1 MLEEASGDELEVQHW
16 YRRLENSEKEL
27 LNSLIVSQRQ
37 QGNMKPLEPVR
48 FIMRNVQDRRASQM
62 LATQRKNLITLSEE
76 TRVVNNPWSS
86 LKEMAMK
93 NDLHE

>member
-1 MLEEASGDELEVQHW
+1 MLEEASGDELEVQLW

-62 LATQRKNLITLSEE
+62 LTTQRKNLITLSEE

>member
-1 MLEEASGDELEVQHW
+1 
-16 YRRLENSEKEL
+16 
-27 LNSLIVSQRQ
+27 
-37 QGNMKPLEPVR
+37 MKPLEPVR

-62 LATQRKNLITLSEE
+62 LAAQRKNLITLSEE

>member
-1 MLEEASGDELEVQHW
+1 MLEEASGDELEVQLW

-62 LATQRKNLITLSEE
+62 LTAQRKNLITLSEE